1 MTFGKQLMIKCETA
15 EKRQKFV
22 SGMTK
27 TSTTISQIRKSM
39 MGHDACLETPFG
51 SRPLLYADY
60 TASGRN
66 LTLVEQQMQRLASI
80 YANPH
85 TQDSATG
92 RASGQWL
99 KEAEATIK
107 AAVNAGP
114 NDCLIACGAGAT
126 GAVHKLQEILGV
138 ALPPNSREQVF
149 NAVAGELGP
158 RGRELVDE
166 SLRKHSPVV
175 FIGPYEH
182 HSNELSWR
190 ESLAEVISIGLT
202 PDGQIDLQQLK
213 RELCNPDHV
222 GRFKLGAFSAASNVT
237 GVRTDVAALAK
248 LLHAH
253 GAILCLDCAAS
264 APYLKIDMHPEN
276 DPQARVDVVYFS
288 PHKFVGGPGACGVL
302 VFDKAIYREDL
313 PPTQSAG
320 GTVKYVWKDGHDFI
334 DDVEARE
341 SAGTPGVPQIVR
353 AALALQLQA
362 EIGLDT
368 IARRE
373 HAALKTA
380 FACWQRHDRIHV
392 LGPQCPNARI
402 GIVSF
407 NIDDPRGGVIHPRLV
422 TVLLNDLFGIQSRAG
437 CSCAGPYGHDL
448 LNIDAEQT
456 RHIRKAVLN
465 GNAGVRPGWCRVS
478 LHWTMD
484 EDDIDYLVKAVEF
497 IADHGWKFVD
507 LYDFNPAC
515 GQWSWR
521 GDCFEP
527 VAEQGF
533 PATLLGEQPTQP
545 TASTDKRSS
554 LYRDAMLA
562 AHDQADALAKTSG
575 HPSGQFNNELERVRF
590 FTLPAAE

>member
-1 MTFGKQLMIKCETA
+1 MTQ
-15 EKRQKFV
+15 Q
-22 SGMTK
+22 
-27 TSTTISQIRKSM
+27 STTLSDIRQSM
-39 MGHDACLETPFG
+39 IGHDAILQTPFG
-51 SRPLLYADY
+51 DRPLLYADY

-66 LTLVEQQMQRLASI
+66 LLLIEQQMQRLASI

-92 RASGQWL
+92 RSTGQWL
-99 KEAEATIK
+99 RHAEATIK
-107 AAVNAGP
+107 SAVNAGP

-126 GAVHKLQEILGV
+126 SAVHKLQEILGV

-149 NAVAGELGP
+149 SAVSGELGP
-158 RGRELVDE
+158 RGREVVDA
-166 SLRKHSPVV
+166 SLQARGPVV

-190 ESLAEVISIGLT
+190 ESLAEVVSIGLT
-202 PDGQIDLQQLK
+202 ADGQIDLEQLQ

-222 GRFKLGAFSAASNVT
+222 GRIKLGAFSAASNVT
-237 GVRTDVAALAK
+237 GVKTDIPALAR

-264 APYLKIDMHPEN
+264 APYLKIDMHPDD
-276 DPQARVDVVYFS
+276 DPNSRIDVVYFS

-302 VFDKAIYREDL
+302 IFDRAIYREDL

-341 SAGTPGVPQIVR
+341 SAGTPGVPQVVR

-362 EIGLDT
+362 EVGLTT
-368 IARRE
+368 IEQRE
-373 HAALKTA
+373 HAALRQA
-380 FACWQRHDRIHV
+380 FDCWQSNDRIHV
-392 LGPQCPNARI
+392 LGPQCPQARI

-448 LNIDAEQT
+448 LDIDAEQT
-456 RHIRKAVLN
+456 RHIRKAVLA

-484 EDDIDYLVKAVEF
+484 SDDIDYLIRSVEF
-497 IADHGWKFVD
+497 LAEHGWKFVD
-507 LYDFNPAC
+507 LYEFSPKC

-521 GDCFEP
+521 GECHKP
-527 VAEQGF
+527 AEEFAF
-533 PATLLGEQPTQP
+533 PSLLIGQKTPENGRDTQDRRALYAEAMQAAQAFVGTLKQMQ
-545 TASTDKRSS
+545 
-554 LYRDAMLA
+554 
-562 AHDQADALAKTSG
+562 KT
-575 HPSGQFNNELERVRF
+575 PSGQFDDELERVRF

>member
-1 MTFGKQLMIKCETA
+1 MTQHPSAVSDI
-15 EKRQKFV
+15 RQ
-22 SGMTK
+22 SL
-27 TSTTISQIRKSM
+27 I
-39 MGHDACLETPFG
+39 GHDAILQTPFG
-51 SRPLLYADY
+51 DRPLLYADY

-66 LTLVEQQMQRLASI
+66 LLLIEQQMQRLASI

-92 RASGQWL
+92 RSTGQWL
-99 KEAEATIK
+99 RRAEATIK
-107 AAVNAGP
+107 SAVNAGA

-126 GAVHKLQEILGV
+126 SAVHKLQEILGV

-149 NAVAGELGP
+149 SAVSGELGP
-158 RGRELVDE
+158 RGREVVDA
-166 SLRKHSPVV
+166 SLQKRGPVV

-202 PDGQIDLQQLK
+202 ADGQIDLEHLQ

-222 GRFKLGAFSAASNVT
+222 GRIKLGAFSAASNVT
-237 GVRTDVAALAK
+237 GVKTDVTALAR

-253 GAILCLDCAAS
+253 GALLCLDCAAS

-276 DPQARVDVVYFS
+276 DPQARIDVVYFS

-302 VFDKAIYREDL
+302 IFDKAIYREDL

-320 GTVKYVWKDGHDFI
+320 GTVKYVWKDGHDYI

-341 SAGTPGVPQIVR
+341 AAGTPGVPQVVR
-353 AALALQLQA
+353 AALALQVQA
-362 EIGLDT
+362 EIGLET
-368 IARRE
+368 IGQRE
-373 HAALKTA
+373 HAALQKA
-380 FACWQRHDRIHV
+380 FTRWQSSERIHV
-392 LGPQCPNARI
+392 LGPQCPTARV

-448 LNIDAEQT
+448 LEIDAEQT
-456 RHIRKAVLN
+456 RHIRKAVLA
-465 GNAGVRPGWCRVS
+465 GNAGVRPGWCRIS

-484 EDDIDYLVKAVEF
+484 EAEIDYLIDAVEF
-497 IADHGWKFVD
+497 VAEHGWKFVD
-507 LYDFNPAC
+507 LYEFSPVC

-521 GDCFEP
+521 GECHEIAQASCFP
-527 VAEQGF
+527 SS
-533 PATLLGEQPTQP
+533 LLGEPETRTDVEPLDRAALYSQAMQAAQTYAETLPQTQN
-545 TASTDKRSS
+545 A
-554 LYRDAMLA
+554 
-562 AHDQADALAKTSG
+562 
-575 HPSGQFNNELERVRF
+575 PSGQFDDELERVRF